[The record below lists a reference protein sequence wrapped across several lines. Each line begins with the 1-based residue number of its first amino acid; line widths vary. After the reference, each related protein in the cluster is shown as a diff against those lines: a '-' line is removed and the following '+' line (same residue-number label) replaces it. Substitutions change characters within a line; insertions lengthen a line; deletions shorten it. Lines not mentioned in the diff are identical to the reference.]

1 MSSGTQFTMLNSTQQ
16 ENILCTVILT
26 YAKVHTAFTNILAI
40 GDEFCQHFN
49 SEVSILS
56 KGKKKKKGNDLSL
69 LCNPAIKVHFSI
81 Y

>member
-1 MSSGTQFTMLNSTQQ
+1 MLNSTQQ

-26 YAKVHTAFTNILAI
+26 YTKVHTAFTNILTI

-56 KGKKKKKGNDLSL
+56 KGKKKKKEMTFHFSVILQL
-69 LCNPAIKVHFSI
+69 RCTLAFIKVRISQ
-81 Y
+81 

>member
-16 ENILCTVILT
+16 ENILCTAILT
-26 YAKVHTAFTNILAI
+26 YTKVHTAFTNILAI